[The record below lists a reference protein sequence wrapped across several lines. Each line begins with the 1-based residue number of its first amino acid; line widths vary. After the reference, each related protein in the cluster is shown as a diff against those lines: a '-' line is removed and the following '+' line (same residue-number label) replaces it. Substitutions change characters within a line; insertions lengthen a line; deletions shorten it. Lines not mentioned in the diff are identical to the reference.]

1 MDKITSISELRNAIV
16 KLETEQEVRGQLLRQ
31 QFQSTLEGL
40 KPVNILKSAVHD
52 ISLTPHLTSK
62 LAGMSAGLG
71 LGYLT
76 RKLVIGASGSI
87 YVKVLGSVVQLGV
100 TNLIA
105 RHSAKIKSI
114 TRFVKKSLLGRRI
127 PHPDEQ

>member
-1 MDKITSISELRNAIV
+1 MNNISSISELRAAIV
-16 KLETEQEVRGQLLRQ
+16 KLEAEQEVKGQFLRQ
-31 QFQSTLEGL
+31 QFQLTYESF

-52 ISLTPHLTSK
+52 ISSTPHLTSK
-62 LAGMSAGLG
+62 LVGVSAGLG

-76 RKLVIGASGSI
+76 RKLVIGATGSI
-87 YVKVLGSVVQLGV
+87 YVKVLGSIVQLGV

-105 RHSAKIKSI
+105 RHSAKIESI

-127 PHPDEQ
+127 PDADEQ